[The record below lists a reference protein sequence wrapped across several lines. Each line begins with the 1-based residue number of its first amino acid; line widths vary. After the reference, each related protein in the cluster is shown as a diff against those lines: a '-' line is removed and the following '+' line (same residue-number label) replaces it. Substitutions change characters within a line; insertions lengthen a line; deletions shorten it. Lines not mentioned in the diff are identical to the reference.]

1 MSKEK
6 QTRVL
11 SRRGFLR
18 TVTGAAAGAMALP
31 YIVPSS
37 VFGADGAV
45 APSNRLLVGVIGMG
59 SQGGWD
65 MRGFFSEEDSLVV
78 AVCDV
83 DKRHQKAGKAEV
95 DQRYGNSDCKMYL
108 DFREVIARSDIDI
121 VSIAVPDHWHSIPA
135 IMAAQAGKDI
145 YGQKPMARTIREG
158 RAICDAVKR
167 YGTVWQTGSWQRSI
181 YNFRRACELVRNGR
195 IGKVHTVEVGLP
207 TGTSGSQ
214 NNRVQPVPEGVDWDL
229 WLGPAPYVPYR
240 GVLHWDW
247 RWIMDYSGGQL
258 TDWAGHHIDIAH
270 WALDLE
276 RTGPVEVEGV
286 GKYPTDGMFN
296 VPYEYKVTTKYANG
310 LTMIIANDKQ
320 VKHGMGTC
328 WYGDKGWIHVTREDD
343 PAARGNPLQASDPK
357 ILDEVIGPNEIHL
370 YKSIVHHRNFLD
382 CIKTRRETITPA
394 EIAHRSLTP
403 ALLGEIAMQT
413 GRKLRWDPDKEVI
426 IGDEEASKMLSRPMR
441 SPWHLY
447 M

>member
-1 MSKEK
+1 MSCAKK
-6 QTRVL
+6 GSNV
-11 SRRGFLR
+11 SRRDFLK
-18 TVTGAAAGAMALP
+18 TATGLAAGAIALP

-37 VFGADGAV
+37 VFGADGTV

-65 MRGFFSEEDSLVV
+65 MRGFFSEEDALVV

-83 DKRHQKAGKAEV
+83 DKKRQKAGKFEV
-95 DQRYGNSDCKMYL
+95 DQKYGNSDCKMYL
-108 DFREVIARSDIDI
+108 DFRDVIARSDIDI
-121 VSIAVPDHWHSIPA
+121 ISIAVPDHWHSIPA

-167 YGTVWQTGSWQRSI
+167 YGTVWQTGSWQRSV
-181 YNFRRACELVRNGR
+181 YNFRRACELVINGR
-195 IGKVHTVEVGLP
+195 IGKVSRVEVGLP
-207 TGTSGSQ
+207 TGENMG
-214 NNRVQPVPEGVDWDL
+214 NNPVQPVPEGVDWDM
-229 WLGPAPYVPYR
+229 WLGPAPWVPYR
-240 GVLHWDW
+240 GILHWNW
-247 RWIMDYSGGQL
+247 RWMMDYSGGQI

-270 WALDLE
+270 WGLGLD
-276 RTGPVEVEGV
+276 RTGPVEIEGT
-286 GKYPTDGMFN
+286 GIYPKDGMYN
-296 VPYEYKVTTKYANG
+296 VPVKYKVTTKYANG
-310 LTMIIANDKQ
+310 IEMVIANDQQ
-320 VKHGMGTC
+320 VPHGMGTC
-328 WYGDKGWIHVTREDD
+328 WYGDKGWLHVTRDQ
-343 PAARGNPLQASDPK
+343 PLHTDRPS

-370 YKSIVHHRNFLD
+370 YQSNNHHRNFLD
-382 CIKTRRETITPA
+382 CIKTRRETVTPA

>member
-11 SRRGFLR
+11 NRRGFLK

-65 MRGFFSEEDSLVV
+65 MRGFFSEDDSLVV

-83 DKRHQKAGKAEV
+83 DKRRQKAGKMEV
-95 DQRYGNSDCKMYL
+95 DQKYGNSDCKMYL
-108 DFREVIARSDIDI
+108 DFREVIVRSDIDI
-121 VSIAVPDHWHSIPA
+121 ISIAVPDHWHSIPA

-145 YGQKPMARTIREG
+145 YGQKPMSRTVSEG

-167 YGTVWQTGSWQRSI
+167 YGVIWQTGSWQRSI
-181 YNFRRACELVRNGR
+181 YNFRRASELVINGR
-195 IGKVHTVEVGLP
+195 IGKVSRVEVGLP
-207 TGTSGSQ
+207 TGSTGNT
-214 NNRVQPVPEGVDWDL
+214 NNAVQRVPDGVDWDF
-229 WLGPAPYVPYR
+229 WLGPAPWVPFR

-247 RWIMDYSGGQL
+247 RWVMDYSGGQL

-270 WALDLE
+270 WGLGLE
-276 RTGPVEVEGV
+276 RTGPVEVEGH
-286 GKYPTDGMFN
+286 GSFPRDGFFN
-296 VPYEYKVTTKYANG
+296 TPFAYKIVTKYANG
-310 LTMIIANDKQ
+310 IEMVIANEKQ
-320 VKHGMGTC
+320 LPHGMGTC
-328 WYGDKGWIHVTREDD
+328 WYGDKGWLHVTRDQ
-343 PAARGNPLQASDPK
+343 PLHTDKPS

-370 YKSIVHHRNFLD
+370 YESNNHHRNFLD
-382 CIKTRRETITPA
+382 CIKTRRETVTPA

-403 ALLGEIAMQT
+403 ALLGEIAMLT

-426 IGDEEASKMLSRPMR
+426 IGDEEASKLLSRPMR